1 MSAVLSAALPHGR
14 AAIAPEQ
21 DEARAEERKLV
32 DRARGGDVAA
42 FEELYRRNVRRIYGL
57 CYRLAGN
64 PTLAEELTQD
74 TFVRAWEKL
83 GGFRGDS
90 AFSSWLYPMAVNL
103 SHSERRSRTRR
114 TARVMPTDDLTPFD
128 KGTAPRAPEAAV
140 DLERA
145 LAELPDGARRVFVL
159 HEVHGYKHEEIA
171 EMTGIASG
179 TSKAQLHR
187 ARRLLRG
194 HLAR

>member
-1 MSAVLSAALPHGR
+1 MSAVLSAALSPGR
-14 AAIAPEQ
+14 AAIAPEA
-21 DEARAEERKLV
+21 DDARAEERRLV

-42 FEELYRRNVRRIYGL
+42 FEQLYQRNVRRIYAL
-57 CYRLAGN
+57 CWRMTGN
-64 PTLAEELTQD
+64 AALAEELTQD

-103 SHSERRSRTRR
+103 AHSERRSRTRR
-114 TARVMPTDDLTPFD
+114 VARVMPTDDLTPFD
-128 KGTAPRAPEAAV
+128 KGTAPRTPEASV

-145 LAELPDGARRVFVL
+145 LAELPDGAREVFVL

-171 EMTGIASG
+171 ALTGIATG

-187 ARRLLRG
+187 ARRLLRTT
-194 HLAR
+194 LAG